1 MRITKVIKEF
11 IFDTSNAPTPSVHA
25 STVVKT
31 RQGDL
36 IAAWFGGQKESAQDV
51 RIWYSIRRN
60 GKWSAPAVIEDGMDV
75 AHWNP
80 VLLERRSG
88 EICLYYKVGVTIP
101 TWQTYMVTSTDGGM
115 TFGAPCEVVPG
126 DVGGRGPVKNKAI
139 YLSNGTLLAPA
150 SNEVG
155 QWYPFID
162 LSHDEGKSWEMCM
175 IPLPDDEK
183 FPTKPMVIQPTLWES
198 EPGRVHALMRANR
211 NYAYRSDSEDHGR
224 TWCTAYVVP
233 VPNNNSGLDA
243 VGLGDNT
250 VVLASNPVAK
260 YCGPRTPLTLSVSY
274 NNGMV
279 FEHLLTL
286 EDLPGEYSY
295 PTIIA
300 DEEKLY
306 VTYTHERKTIAFV
319 EVQYVK

>member
-1 MRITKVIKEF
+1 MRITKATKEF
-11 IFDTSNAPTPSVHA
+11 IFDLSNAPTPSVHA
-25 STVVKT
+25 STIVKNM
-31 RQGDL
+31 QGNL
-36 IAAWFGGQKESAQDV
+36 IAAWFGGTKESVQDV
-51 RIWYSIRRN
+51 RIWYSVRKDGR
-60 GKWSAPAVIEDGMDV
+60 WSVPAVIEDGMDV

-80 VLLERRSG
+80 VLLEKKNG

-101 TWQTYMVTSTDGGM
+101 TWQTYMVSSADGGM
-115 TFGAPCEVVPG
+115 TFGAPSEVVPG

-155 QWYPFID
+155 QWYPFAD
-162 LSHDEGKSWEMCM
+162 LSRDDGKTWETHL
-175 IPLPDDEK
+175 IPLPTDES

-198 EPGRVHALMRANR
+198 EPGKVHAIMRANR
-211 NYAYRSDSEDHGR
+211 GYAYRSDSEDYGES
-224 TWCTAYVVP
+224 WCTSYVVP

-243 VGLGDNT
+243 VGLGDNI

-260 YCGPRTPLTLSVSY
+260 HCGPRTPLTLSVSY

-295 PTIIA
+295 PAIIA
-300 DEEKLY
+300 DGNKLY
-306 VTYTHERKTIAFV
+306 VTYTHDRKTIAFAEV
-319 EVQYVK
+319 EFVK